1 MAAVPAA
8 DQPAGDAPSP
18 TDAAEYRQF
27 LQFLNRRGGARRSRA
42 EGDDE
47 DDDDKDSRSNAGPPP
62 TWDGSTPFRDYV
74 IRARLWLATTKT
86 KPQSRGPMLLRNLSG
101 VPFDDMKYLAKD
113 DEWMKS
119 KDNGEKLLKVMD
131 TRELYGDDERED
143 MLNSLF
149 KITYASRRQKN
160 EGHKEFFSRWEIA
173 IRKLSE
179 HNITLPPEYLGFLL
193 TMALQLN
200 QEEVKLL
207 MNFTQGK
214 LSQKDVKEWVRVH
227 ETNLDLR
234 STTTANAATKTKVTA
249 AHHVESSD
257 IFAESDH
264 GFENETE
271 DGGIEVLLNA
281 MENLG
286 DDVLEE
292 TEDDGAIFDED
303 EAREILS
310 TMVKEHAKKR
320 TFAAVNEAKK
330 QKNLARGYGSGA
342 RQVFGKGA
350 GKGAGKSGFKGG
362 FEGSYKVSIE
372 AIKRRTK
379 CANCQ
384 QVGHW
389 HRECPHPNRRAN
401 KGDKEHTTHLLETG
415 AHEAHFLGFED
426 FLRIKKAI
434 ATESDAQMT
443 YGGATSSS
451 SHRRSVGPASVLSA
465 YKERLPV
472 HDVWFL
478 SRSSQT
484 LPDDDATCATVD
496 TGCQRSAVG
505 SETLQKLLEPPGLR
519 TIVKNEV
526 HHFRSI
532 NGISKTDH
540 VACIPTSLGPKGCLL
555 RPAVFEDEATRKA
568 PFLLS
573 LPFLLHC
580 RSVLHLDPV
589 KGLSLELKKFNH
601 VIPLHIGPT
610 GALRV
615 PLHRFTRGMQ
625 AELSKALEQLEPE
638 HDAHQLDVPCEDRL
652 SKQPRAS
659 IPSRDPRPLD
669 HRQRSRTQK
678 KKQDLTE
685 GELAW
690 NRMVLRMIMSCLHA
704 ISTTILS
711 HMGVRGPK
719 HILIDQVLGEL
730 PQLTGN
736 ELHQLN
742 QHQLNHAVNQHL
754 ERRALEHNRDE
765 QWDARKEWS
774 RQTTPDA
781 EMEGPGET
789 EFILVEHPAA
799 TQSVVENNRATIKC
813 FCNQPTVV
821 LQTRKEGRNQG
832 RLFRRCFVWRN
843 TSTRCTFFSWLE
855 HQPYWQPSPE
865 NVVHYSG
872 MASARSSDEIPP
884 PVNYPRA
891 PQPSPTTPAMSEI
904 SLESGFTLKSV
915 ECQHKTTTYAGS
927 NAFVRQVKCR
937 DCGKILKKEKCSP
950 GPRQVPAEQEHQSPT
965 SPSSFLRSPSGTS
978 PVDYDPARPR
988 GPPPPQPVGPPPQAT
1003 RNPKGNK
1010 GQNSSSS
1017 SHEMQEKSDWDEYK
1031 EFKKWQ
1037 ALKNGH
1043 DLLKR
1048 SVQHSVLT
1056 YIKQER
1062 PGLVVVSPPC
1072 EAFSVLNRLLDN
1084 FRKTNV
1090 AAMKR
1095 HLAKLKQGKILLN
1108 FAMQVC
1114 QVCHDQGSTFV
1125 FEHPRGASS
1134 WKMPSVQRLLR
1145 QAGVILALADQ
1156 CVFGLTDR
1164 QGQLHKKPTGFVT
1177 NNKLVGE
1184 ALAKRCGRDHNH
1196 AWIWGSKAISKRAQN
1211 YPPKLVD
1218 AILESYSRSIG
1229 KAPQEVQVQTSGK
1242 ILSEDLRHDANYFA
1256 PLELEEIEENF
1267 GNSVAEVMVGEVDEP
1282 APPEVLEEIKPEALG
1297 VTQDLVVESGW
1308 KPIPMTKRWLYVG
1321 ENEPEVVVPTADN
1334 EARKLPWRSTWTRV
1348 GGRWVVLEDEIRW
1361 QDLGQAPRLEP
1372 NTSYISVYQQ
1382 RLDDKADKKM
1392 RHFPGMAK
1400 VTLER
1405 MIRRAHEG
1413 LGHPEHGR
1421 FMRILRQSNASEE
1434 VLEAAQQ
1441 FQCATCQAYRLPEA
1455 VRKGAPPKEELYIN
1469 EKVGVDTVHLR
1480 DHNNDAVPSLNI
1492 IDFHTHF
1499 QLVIPMAAESASEV
1513 RKAYRQWIRFFGV
1526 PRKVLFDLGTEFK
1539 AEFRRQV
1546 ENDGSEALPSSLET
1560 PTQRGLT
1567 ERAGGVFKNI
1577 LYKSMIDY
1585 QCQSREEW
1593 KELVDIACMTRNRL
1607 LLRGGYSPI
1616 QRVIGYTPR
1625 LPGGLLTG
1633 GADDH
1638 THAARMVVGDRE
1650 VVRSMKMRKAAAVAF
1665 HAADCDQALRAAT
1678 LAGPRKVFDFE
1689 VGQLVYFW
1697 RRGATSTKK
1706 TRQSYWAGPGR
1717 VVMTSLPNA
1726 VWVAYNNLLVKASP
1740 ERVRHASSEE
1750 NLSVSGWLRGISQT
1764 RRDFEKIP
1772 QKGFLDLTDDPA
1784 GDPDLPELPDG
1795 VDEGEDASVPVGL
1808 FDADNDIELNDQIA
1822 PEEPGADT
1830 GLGSSSGLK
1839 REAEEHLDPPGKRS
1853 RMHLI
1858 ETYHLHLQGLA
1869 KQRQKKESK
1878 ASDFKGVDY
1887 ERLQT
1892 AILKEI
1898 NNNLGTQA
1906 YEILSREAS
1915 QHIEQTKPEKIMES
1929 RYVITKKP
1937 LEPAE
1942 VSKAESE
1949 GVLLEVKDLIEA
1961 NRISEED
1968 LRVSVVTDAAWGNAK
1983 EKPWI
1988 EDSPDDYWEEQADGA
2003 APAGPDLHDLTEER
2017 TIVKFDTADG
2027 TMRKEVI
2034 EEQYFQKS
2042 KKEKLAAS
2050 KVHSSLSQLLNLS
2063 SQGGQI
2069 VIYHDRRLS
2078 ETETPAMTTV
2088 ASWKSY
2094 RLKRKTVDTLAAEG
2108 QALQGGLGAVHWHRL
2123 LFMEALFGDLS
2134 VTDWRAVAGRL
2145 PFLAAVDSKSLY
2157 DAVNKCACTASYVS
2171 DKRTA
2176 IDLAVIKADLAET
2189 SGKIRWIDT
2198 RSMLSDPLTKQHPG
2212 AYLRYVLR
2220 NGFWSVMEEGHA
2232 LQAKALEREARRA
2245 NENLFLTIWESR
2257 V

>member
-8 DQPAGDAPSP
+8 DQPVPDDEADEEEEEEPFDLWAAAGQQAGDAPSP

-27 LQFLNRRGGARRSRA
+27 LQFLNRRGGARRGRA
-42 EGDDE
+42 EADDE

-113 DEWMKS
+113 DKWMKS

-149 KITYASRRQKN
+149 KITYATRRQKN

-234 STTTANAATKTKVTA
+234 STTMANAAAKTKVTA

-257 IFAESDH
+257 IFAEPDH
-264 GFENETE
+264 DFENETE

-286 DDVLEE
+286 DDALEE

-342 RQVFGKGA
+342 RQVFGKGS

-426 FLRIKKAI
+426 FLRIKKVI
-434 ATESDAQMT
+434 ATESDEQMT

-451 SHRRSVGPASVLSA
+451 SHRRPVGPASVLSA

-478 SRSSQT
+478 SRSSQP

-505 SETLQKLLEPPGLR
+505 SETLQKLLEHQPPGLR

-526 HHFRSI
+526 HHFKSI

-580 RSVLHLDPV
+580 RSVLHLV
-589 KGLSLELKKFNH
+589 LSGFRCTGSLEVCKPNLAKPWNNLNRNMMLINLISLVKIGSASHPVLPYLH
-601 VIPLHIGPT
+601 VIPD
-610 GALRV
+610 
-615 PLHRFTRGMQ
+615 
-625 AELSKALEQLEPE
+625 LSII
-638 HDAHQLDVPCEDRL
+638 
-652 SKQPRAS
+652 S
-659 IPSRDPRPLD
+659 IMPA
-669 HRQRSRTQK
+669 QKRSRTQK

-685 GELAW
+685 SELAW
-690 NRMVLRMIMSCLHA
+690 NRMVLRMIMSCIHA
-704 ISTTILS
+704 ISTAILS
-711 HMGVRGPK
+711 HLGVRGPK

-742 QHQLNHAVNQHL
+742 HAVNQHL
-754 ERRALEHNRDE
+754 ERRALEHTKDE

-789 EFILVEHPAA
+789 EFILVEHPVA
-799 TQSVVENNRATIKC
+799 TQSVVENNRATIRC

-832 RLFRRCFVWRN
+832 RLFRRCPLWRN

-865 NVVHYSG
+865 NVGHYPG

-891 PQPSPTTPAMSEI
+891 PQPSPTTPVMSEI
-904 SLESGFTLKSV
+904 SLESGFTLMSV

-988 GPPPPQPVGPPPQAT
+988 GPPPPQPVGPPPQAA

-1017 SHEMQEKSDWDEYK
+1017 SHEMQEKSDWDEYR

-1062 PGLVVVSPPC
+1062 PLVVVSPPC

-1267 GNSVAEVMVGEVDEP
+1267 ENPVAEVMVGEADEP
-1282 APPEVLEEIKPEALG
+1282 EPPEVLEEIKPEALG

-1308 KPIPMTKRWLYVG
+1308 KPVPMTKRWLYVG
-1321 ENEPEVVVPTADN
+1321 ENEPEVAVPTADN
-1334 EARKLPWRSTWTRV
+1334 EARKLPWRSTWTRA

-1434 VLEAAQQ
+1434 VLDAAQQ

-1567 ERAGGVFKNI
+1567 ERAGGVFKDI

-1585 QCQSREEW
+1585 HCQSREEW

-1697 RRGATSTKK
+1697 RRG
-1706 TRQSYWAGPGR
+1706 
-1717 VVMTSLPNA
+1717 
-1726 VWVAYNNLLVKASP
+1726 
-1740 ERVRHASSEE
+1740 
-1750 NLSVSGWLRGISQT
+1750 
-1764 RRDFEKIP
+1764 
-1772 QKGFLDLTDDPA
+1772 
-1784 GDPDLPELPDG
+1784 
-1795 VDEGEDASVPVGL
+1795 L

-1822 PEEPGADT
+1822 SEEQGAGV

-1961 NRISEED
+1961 NRISEEARKHSDLGIRVMPIPIED

-1983 EKPWI
+1983 EQPWI
-1988 EDSPDDYWEEQADGA
+1988 EDSPDDYWEEQVDGWIRHHVQPRRTTFHPGA
-2003 APAGPDLHDLTEER
+2003 APAGPDLHDLTEYR
-2017 TIVKFDTADG
+2017 TIVKFDTAADG

-2034 EEQYFQKS
+2034 EDKWSDANGIRVVQDGTWTGSSYFQKS

-2212 AYLRYVLR
+2212 TYLRYVLR
-2220 NGFWSVMEEGHA
+2220 HGFWSVMEEGHA

>member
-8 DQPAGDAPSP
+8 DQPVPDDEADEEEEEEPFDPWAAAGQQAGDAPSP

-1037 ALKNGH
+1037 ALKNGQ
-1043 DLLKR
+1043 KR
-1048 SVQHSVLT
+1048 
-1056 YIKQER
+1056 
-1062 PGLVVVSPPC
+1062 
-1072 EAFSVLNRLLDN
+1072 
-1084 FRKTNV
+1084 
-1090 AAMKR
+1090 
-1095 HLAKLKQGKILLN
+1095 
-1108 FAMQVC
+1108 
-1114 QVCHDQGSTFV
+1114 
-1125 FEHPRGASS
+1125 
-1134 WKMPSVQRLLR
+1134 
-1145 QAGVILALADQ
+1145 
-1156 CVFGLTDR
+1156 
-1164 QGQLHKKPTGFVT
+1164 
-1177 NNKLVGE
+1177 
-1184 ALAKRCGRDHNH
+1184 
-1196 AWIWGSKAISKRAQN
+1196 
-1211 YPPKLVD
+1211 
-1218 AILESYSRSIG
+1218 
-1229 KAPQEVQVQTSGK
+1229 
-1242 ILSEDLRHDANYFA
+1242 
-1256 PLELEEIEENF
+1256 
-1267 GNSVAEVMVGEVDEP
+1267 
-1282 APPEVLEEIKPEALG
+1282 
-1297 VTQDLVVESGW
+1297 
-1308 KPIPMTKRWLYVG
+1308 
-1321 ENEPEVVVPTADN
+1321 
-1334 EARKLPWRSTWTRV
+1334 
-1348 GGRWVVLEDEIRW
+1348 
-1361 QDLGQAPRLEP
+1361 
-1372 NTSYISVYQQ
+1372 
-1382 RLDDKADKKM
+1382 
-1392 RHFPGMAK
+1392 
-1400 VTLER
+1400 
-1405 MIRRAHEG
+1405 
-1413 LGHPEHGR
+1413 
-1421 FMRILRQSNASEE
+1421 
-1434 VLEAAQQ
+1434 
-1441 FQCATCQAYRLPEA
+1441 
-1455 VRKGAPPKEELYIN
+1455 
-1469 EKVGVDTVHLR
+1469 
-1480 DHNNDAVPSLNI
+1480 
-1492 IDFHTHF
+1492 
-1499 QLVIPMAAESASEV
+1499 
-1513 RKAYRQWIRFFGV
+1513 
-1526 PRKVLFDLGTEFK
+1526 
-1539 AEFRRQV
+1539 
-1546 ENDGSEALPSSLET
+1546 
-1560 PTQRGLT
+1560 
-1567 ERAGGVFKNI
+1567 
-1577 LYKSMIDY
+1577 
-1585 QCQSREEW
+1585 
-1593 KELVDIACMTRNRL
+1593 
-1607 LLRGGYSPI
+1607 
-1616 QRVIGYTPR
+1616 
-1625 LPGGLLTG
+1625 
-1633 GADDH
+1633 
-1638 THAARMVVGDRE
+1638 
-1650 VVRSMKMRKAAAVAF
+1650 
-1665 HAADCDQALRAAT
+1665 
-1678 LAGPRKVFDFE
+1678 
-1689 VGQLVYFW
+1689 
-1697 RRGATSTKK
+1697 
-1706 TRQSYWAGPGR
+1706 
-1717 VVMTSLPNA
+1717 
-1726 VWVAYNNLLVKASP
+1726 
-1740 ERVRHASSEE
+1740 
-1750 NLSVSGWLRGISQT
+1750 
-1764 RRDFEKIP
+1764 
-1772 QKGFLDLTDDPA
+1772 
-1784 GDPDLPELPDG
+1784 
-1795 VDEGEDASVPVGL
+1795 
-1808 FDADNDIELNDQIA
+1808 
-1822 PEEPGADT
+1822 
-1830 GLGSSSGLK
+1830 
-1839 REAEEHLDPPGKRS
+1839 
-1853 RMHLI
+1853 
-1858 ETYHLHLQGLA
+1858 
-1869 KQRQKKESK
+1869 
-1878 ASDFKGVDY
+1878 
-1887 ERLQT
+1887 
-1892 AILKEI
+1892 
-1898 NNNLGTQA
+1898 
-1906 YEILSREAS
+1906 
-1915 QHIEQTKPEKIMES
+1915 
-1929 RYVITKKP
+1929 
-1937 LEPAE
+1937 
-1942 VSKAESE
+1942 
-1949 GVLLEVKDLIEA
+1949 
-1961 NRISEED
+1961 
-1968 LRVSVVTDAAWGNAK
+1968 
-1983 EKPWI
+1983 
-1988 EDSPDDYWEEQADGA
+1988 
-2003 APAGPDLHDLTEER
+2003 
-2017 TIVKFDTADG
+2017 
-2027 TMRKEVI
+2027 
-2034 EEQYFQKS
+2034 
-2042 KKEKLAAS
+2042 
-2050 KVHSSLSQLLNLS
+2050 
-2063 SQGGQI
+2063 
-2069 VIYHDRRLS
+2069 
-2078 ETETPAMTTV
+2078 
-2088 ASWKSY
+2088 
-2094 RLKRKTVDTLAAEG
+2094 
-2108 QALQGGLGAVHWHRL
+2108 
-2123 LFMEALFGDLS
+2123 
-2134 VTDWRAVAGRL
+2134 
-2145 PFLAAVDSKSLY
+2145 
-2157 DAVNKCACTASYVS
+2157 
-2171 DKRTA
+2171 
-2176 IDLAVIKADLAET
+2176 
-2189 SGKIRWIDT
+2189 
-2198 RSMLSDPLTKQHPG
+2198 
-2212 AYLRYVLR
+2212 
-2220 NGFWSVMEEGHA
+2220 
-2232 LQAKALEREARRA
+2232 
-2245 NENLFLTIWESR
+2245 
-2257 V
+2257 